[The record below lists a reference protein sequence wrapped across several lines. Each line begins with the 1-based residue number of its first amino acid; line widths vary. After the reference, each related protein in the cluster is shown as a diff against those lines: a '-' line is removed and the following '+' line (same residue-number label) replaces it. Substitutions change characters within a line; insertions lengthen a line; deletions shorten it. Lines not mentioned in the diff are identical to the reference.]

1 MAFFCAGFVGRFLP
15 DKEVCC
21 AFCVPLPLKIKA
33 MDMKKILYFIL
44 LFFIVNQGVAQQ
56 EFRNPNL
63 SIDERA
69 QQLLNQLTLEEK
81 LGMMEH
87 QNPAIERLDIPA
99 YSWWN
104 EALHGVARNGYA
116 TVYPMPIALA
126 ATFDDKAVQE
136 MFGMVADEA
145 RIKHYRS
152 QRAGQFG
159 DYTGLTFFTPNIN
172 IFRDPRWGRGM
183 ETYGEDPY
191 LTARMGTAC
200 VNGLQQKVNGR
211 YKALA
216 CIKHFAVHSGP
227 EADRHS
233 FDATVSGRALWTTYL
248 PAFKYI
254 VEHTDVG
261 MVMCGYNRLNSVPCC
276 TNEDLLVNILRN
288 QWGYDRL
295 FVTDCWALNDCWER
309 DTVIPRHETHAT
321 AADAAA
327 AAFGSVIDLECGSG
341 LPALKEAVEKG
352 MIPIEVIDAHVLKV
366 LKARFELGLFDREPP
381 FTNIPDTAA
390 FEKKALEMAH
400 KSIVLLQNRDKI
412 LPLEPGKYKNIAI
425 LGPNAADSVMLCGNY
440 NGTPR
445 HAVTIYEGI
454 QNYINTLPKNQ
465 RPHLYFDTVCH
476 YVDGKYRLPNDF
488 DKKIAQCD
496 LVIFVGGLS
505 PELEGEELKVELD
518 GFHGGDR
525 TSINLPRIQ
534 EGMLMK
540 LKRMGKPVV
549 FVLCSGS
556 AVALDWE
563 DENLDA
569 VLAAWY
575 GGQAAGTALADVLFG
590 KVNPSGKL
598 PVTFYSTKNYLP
610 PFDSYEMEHR
620 TYRFMQEEP
629 LYPFGYGLSYSDFKW
644 TDGSYDAKSQTFSFR
659 IENMSELDGEEVAQ
673 LYLTNKDDK
682 LGPVKTLVGFE
693 RVFVP
698 AGKSVWVHIPVDE
711 AFFQTFVED
720 QQHFEHHSGEFVFHY
735 GDQEEVVKR

>member
-1 MAFFCAGFVGRFLP
+1 MKKVFVSIITVVITFCA
-15 DKEVCC
+15 
-21 AFCVPLPLKIKA
+21 
-33 MDMKKILYFIL
+33 
-44 LFFIVNQGVAQQ
+44 VAQQ
-56 EFRNPNL
+56 DFRNPNL

-69 QQLLNQLTLEEK
+69 QLLLNQLTLEEK

-87 QNPAIERLDIPA
+87 QNPAIERLGIPA

-116 TVYPMPIALA
+116 TVYPMPTALA
-126 ATFDDKAVQE
+126 ATFDDNSVQE
-136 MFGMVADEA
+136 MFGMIADEA
-145 RIKHYRS
+145 RMKYYRA
-152 QRAGQFG
+152 QQAGQYG

-200 VNGLQQKVNGR
+200 VKGLQQQVNGR

-233 FDATVSGRALWTTYL
+233 FDANVSGRALWTTYL

-254 VEHTDVG
+254 VSNTDVG
-261 MVMCGYNRLNSVPCC
+261 MVMCGYNRLNGEPCC
-276 TNEDLLVNILRN
+276 TNNDLLVQILQN
-288 QWGYDRL
+288 QWGYENL

-341 LPALKEAVEKG
+341 LNALKDAYIKG
-352 MIPIEVIDAHVLKV
+352 LIPMYIIDNHVFKILKSR
-366 LKARFELGLFDREPP
+366 LALGMFDPEQP
-381 FTNIPDTAA
+381 FTQMPDTAK
-390 FEKKALEMAH
+390 FEEKALEMAQ
-400 KSIVLLQNRDKI
+400 KSIVLLQNKGNI
-412 LPLEPGKYKNIAI
+412 LPLQPGKFKKIAI
-425 LGPNAADSVMLCGNY
+425 VGPNAADSVMLCGNY

-454 QNYINTLPKNQ
+454 VNYIHTLPENQ
-465 RPHLYFDTVCH
+465 RPKIYFDTACH
-476 YVDGKYRLPNDF
+476 HVDGKYRLPHDF
-488 DKKIAQCD
+488 NRQISKCD

-505 PELEGEELKVELD
+505 PELEGEELKVEMD

-525 TSINLPRIQ
+525 TNIDLPRIQ

-540 LKRMGKPVV
+540 IKKMGKPMV
-549 FVLCSGS
+549 FVLCSGG

-575 GGQAAGTALADVLFG
+575 GGQAAGTAVADVLFG

-598 PVTFYSTKNYLP
+598 PVTFYSSQNELP
-610 PFDSYEMEHR
+610 PFDSYEMENR
-620 TYRFMQEEP
+620 TYRFMTEKP
-629 LYPFGYGLSYSDFKW
+629 LYPFGYGLSYTTFEYE
-644 TDGSYDAKSQTFSFR
+644 DGQYNPNEHTFSYS
-659 IENMSELDGEEVAQ
+659 IKNTGNCDGEEVAQ
-673 LYLTNKDDK
+673 LYLTNTGDK
-682 LGPVKTLVGFE
+682 RSPVKTLVGFQ
-693 RVFVP
+693 RIF
-698 AGKSVWVHIPVDE
+698 IPKGESRTVTFHVDE
-711 AFFQTFVED
+711 DFFNTYVD
-720 QQHFEHHSGEFVFHY
+720 DYQHFEWHSGTFVFHY
-735 GDQEEVVKR
+735 GEKKLEVRY

>member
-1 MAFFCAGFVGRFLP
+1 MARLYKTEIF
-15 DKEVCC
+15 DKQI
-21 AFCVPLPLKIKA
+21 L
-33 MDMKKILYFIL
+33 MKK
-44 LFFIVNQGVAQQ
+44 LFVSIITFALAACTMAQQ
-56 EFRNPNL
+56 DFRNPNL
-63 SIDERA
+63 PIEERA
-69 QQLLNQLTLEEK
+69 QLLLNQLTLDEK

-87 QNPAIERLDIPA
+87 RNPAVERLGIPA

-104 EALHGVARNGYA
+104 EALHGVARNGFA
-116 TVYPMPIALA
+116 TVYPMPTALA
-126 ATFDDKAVQE
+126 ATFDDKLVQE
-136 MFGMVADEA
+136 MFGMIADEA
-145 RIKHYRS
+145 RMKYYRS
-152 QRAGQFG
+152 QQAGQYD

-200 VNGLQQKVNGR
+200 VNGLQQQVNGR

-254 VEHTDVG
+254 VKHTDVG
-261 MVMCGYNRLNSVPCC
+261 MVMCGYNRLNNVPCC
-276 TNEDLLVNILRN
+276 TNESLLVDILQN
-288 QWGYDRL
+288 LWGYDRI

-327 AAFGSVIDLECGSG
+327 AAFGSVVDLECGSG
-341 LPALKEAVEKG
+341 LPALKEAVEQG
-352 MIPIEVIDAHVLKV
+352 LIPEYIIDAHVLKI
-366 LKARFELGLFDREPP
+366 LKARIALGMFDPEQP
-381 FTNIPDTAA
+381 FKEIPDTTL
-390 FEKKALEMAH
+390 FEKKALEMAQ
-400 KSIVLLQNRDKI
+400 KSIVLLQNKEKI
-412 LPLEPGKYKNIAI
+412 LPLQPGKYKRIAI
-425 LGPNAADSVMLCGNY
+425 FGPNAADSAMLCGNY

-454 QNYINTLPKNQ
+454 TNYIKTLPANQ
-465 RPHLYFDTVCH
+465 RPEIYFDTVCH
-476 YVDGKYRLPNDF
+476 HVDGKYLIPNDF
-488 DKKIAQCD
+488 DKQIAKCD

-505 PELEGEELKVELD
+505 PELEGEELKVEMD

-525 TSINLPRIQ
+525 TNIDLPRIQ

-540 LKRMGKPVV
+540 IKKMGKPIV
-549 FVLCSGS
+549 FVLCSGG

-569 VLAAWY
+569 ILAAWY
-575 GGQAAGTALADVLFG
+575 GGQAAGTAVADVLFG

-598 PVTFYSTKNYLP
+598 PVTFYSTKNYIP

-620 TYRFMQEEP
+620 TYRFMTEEP
-629 LYPFGYGLSYSDFKW
+629 LYPFGYGLSYTNFKYSDF
-644 TDGSYDAKSQTFSFR
+644 SFDAGQQVFYCR
-659 IENMSELDGEEVAQ
+659 ITNTGNRDGEEVAQ
-673 LYLTNKDDK
+673 LYMTNKNDPRS
-682 LGPVKTLVGFE
+682 PVKTLVGFE
-693 RVFVP
+693 RVNIP
-698 AGKSVWVHIPVDE
+698 AGATRVITFTVDPEFFHTFVDE
-711 AFFQTFVED
+711 Y
-720 QQHFEHHSGEFVFHY
+720 QHFEKHSNQYLFRC
-735 GDQEEVVKR
+735 GDQELEINL

>member
-1 MAFFCAGFVGRFLP
+1 
-15 DKEVCC
+15 
-21 AFCVPLPLKIKA
+21 
-33 MDMKKILYFIL
+33 MKKQLLVLLGL
-44 LFFIVNQGVAQQ
+44 LFCLSAQAQQ
-56 EFRNPNL
+56 NFRNPNL

-69 QQLLNQLTLEEK
+69 QLLLNQLTLEEK

-87 QNPAIERLDIPA
+87 QNPAIERLGIPA

-104 EALHGVARNGYA
+104 EALHGVARNGFA
-116 TVYPMPIALA
+116 TVYPMPTALA
-126 ATFDDKAVQE
+126 ATFDDKSVEE

-145 RIKHYRS
+145 RLKYYRS
-152 QRAGQFG
+152 QQAGQYG

-191 LTARMGTAC
+191 LTARMGAAC
-200 VNGLQQKVNGR
+200 VNGLQQQENSR
-211 YKALA
+211 YKSLA

-254 VEHTDVG
+254 VQKTDVR
-261 MVMCGYNRLNSVPCC
+261 MVMCGYNRLNGEPCC
-276 TNEDLLVNILRN
+276 TNDNLLVQILRN

-341 LPALKEAVEKG
+341 LEALKEAVEQKLL
-352 MIPIEVIDAHVLKV
+352 PTDLIDAHVLKI
-366 LKARFELGLFDREPP
+366 LKARLSLGMFDPKQP
-381 FTNIPDTAA
+381 FQQIPDTTS
-390 FEKKALEMAH
+390 FEKKALEMAQ
-400 KSIVLLQNRDKI
+400 KSIVLLRNKENI
-412 LPLEPGKYKNIAI
+412 LPLQAEKYKSIAVV
-425 LGPNAADSVMLCGNY
+425 GPNAADSLMLCGNY

-454 QNYINTLPKNQ
+454 VNYVNTLPKKQ
-465 RPHLYFDTVCH
+465 RPNIYFDTACH
-476 YVDGKYRLPNDF
+476 HVDGKYRLPNNF
-488 DKKIAQCD
+488 DKQIAKCD

-505 PELEGEELKVELD
+505 PDLEGEQLDVEVD

-525 TSINLPRIQ
+525 TSIDLPRIQ
-534 EGMLMK
+534 EGLLMK
-540 LKRMGKPVV
+540 IKKMGKPVV
-549 FVLCSGS
+549 FVLCSGG

-563 DENLDA
+563 DENLEA

-575 GGQAAGTALADVLFG
+575 GGQAAGTAVADVLFG

-598 PVTFYSTKNYLP
+598 PITFYSTKNYLP

-620 TYRFMQEEP
+620 TYRFMTEKP
-629 LYPFGYGLSYSDFKW
+629 LYPFGYGLSYTTFDYDNGQFNPQDF
-644 TDGSYDAKSQTFSFR
+644 TFSCA
-659 IENMSELDGEEVAQ
+659 IKNTGDCDGEEVAQ
-673 LYLTNKDDK
+673 LYLTNTGDK
-682 LGPVKTLVGFE
+682 RSPVKTLVGFQ
-693 RVFVP
+693 RVFIP
-698 AGKSVWVHIPVDE
+698 NGKTRTVTFHLDEEFFYTYVDE
-711 AFFQTFVED
+711 Y
-720 QQHFEHHSGEFVFHY
+720 QHFEWHSGMFVFHY
-735 GDQEEVVKR
+735 GEQKLEVSY

>member
-1 MAFFCAGFVGRFLP
+1 MRKIIVSIIGILFFC
-15 DKEVCC
+15 C
-21 AFCVPLPLKIKA
+21 AI
-33 MDMKKILYFIL
+33 
-44 LFFIVNQGVAQQ
+44 AQQ
-56 EFRNPNL
+56 DFHNPNL

-69 QQLLNQLTLEEK
+69 QLLLDQLTLEEK

-87 QNPAIERLDIPA
+87 RNPAIERLGIPA

-104 EALHGVARNGYA
+104 EALHGVARNGFA

-126 ATFDDKAVQE
+126 ATFDDNSVQE

-145 RIKHYRS
+145 RMKYYRA
-152 QRAGQFG
+152 QQARQYD

-200 VNGLQQKVNGR
+200 VKGLQQQVNGR

-254 VEHTDVG
+254 VQNTDVS
-261 MVMCGYNRLNSVPCC
+261 MVMCGYNRLNGEPCC
-276 TNEDLLVNILRN
+276 TNDNLLVQILRN
-288 QWGYDRL
+288 QWDYDNL

-309 DTVIPRHETHAT
+309 DTVIPRHETHAS

-341 LPALKEAVEKG
+341 LNALKEAVEQKLL
-352 MIPIEVIDAHVLKV
+352 PTYLIDAHVLKI
-366 LKARFELGLFDREPP
+366 LKARFSLGMFDLEQP
-381 FTNIPDTAA
+381 FQQIPDTTS
-390 FEKKALEMAH
+390 FEKKALEMAQ
-400 KSIVLLQNRDKI
+400 KSIVLLQNKNNI
-412 LPLEPGKYKNIAI
+412 LPLDASKYKRIAVV
-425 LGPNAADSVMLCGNY
+425 GPNAADSVMLCGNY

-454 QNYINTLPKNQ
+454 VNYVNTLPENQ
-465 RPHLYFDTVCH
+465 RPELYFDTACH
-476 YVDGKYRLPNDF
+476 HVDGKYQLPRNF
-488 DKKIAQCD
+488 DWQISKCD

-525 TSINLPRIQ
+525 TSIDLPRIQ

-540 LKRMGKPVV
+540 LKKKGKPIV

-563 DENLDA
+563 DENLNA

-575 GGQAAGTALADVLFG
+575 GGQAAGTAVADVLFG

-610 PFDSYEMEHR
+610 PFDSYEMENR
-620 TYRFMQEEP
+620 TYRFMTEKP
-629 LYPFGYGLSYSDFKW
+629 LYPFGYGLSYTTFDYDNGQFNAQDF
-644 TDGSYDAKSQTFSFR
+644 TFSCAVK
-659 IENMSELDGEEVAQ
+659 NTGNCDGEEVAQ
-673 LYLTNKDDK
+673 LYLTNTGDK
-682 LGPVKTLVGFE
+682 RSPVKTLVGFQ
-693 RVFVP
+693 RVF
-698 AGKSVWVHIPVDE
+698 IPKGETRTVTFHLDEDYFHTYVDE
-711 AFFQTFVED
+711 Y
-720 QQHFEHHSGEFVFHY
+720 QHFEWHPGTFIFHY
-735 GDQEEVVKR
+735 GDQKLEVRY

>member
-1 MAFFCAGFVGRFLP
+1 MARLYKTEIF
-15 DKEVCC
+15 DKQI
-21 AFCVPLPLKIKA
+21 L
-33 MDMKKILYFIL
+33 MKK
-44 LFFIVNQGVAQQ
+44 LFVSIITFALAACAMAQQ
-56 EFRNPNL
+56 DFRNPNL
-63 SIDERA
+63 PIEERA
-69 QQLLNQLTLEEK
+69 QLLLNQLTLDEK

-87 QNPAIERLDIPA
+87 RNPAVERLGIPA

-104 EALHGVARNGYA
+104 EALHGVARNGFA
-116 TVYPMPIALA
+116 TVYPMPTALA
-126 ATFDDKAVQE
+126 ATFDDKLVQE
-136 MFGMVADEA
+136 MFGMIADEA
-145 RIKHYRS
+145 RMKYYRS
-152 QRAGQFG
+152 QQAGQYD

-200 VNGLQQKVNGR
+200 VNGLQQQVNGR

-254 VEHTDVG
+254 VKHTDVG
-261 MVMCGYNRLNSVPCC
+261 MVMCGYNRLNNVPCC
-276 TNEDLLVNILRN
+276 TNESLLVDILQN
-288 QWGYDRL
+288 LWGYDRI

-327 AAFGSVIDLECGSG
+327 AAFGSVVDLECGSG
-341 LPALKEAVEKG
+341 LPALKEAVEQG
-352 MIPIEVIDAHVLKV
+352 LIPEYIIDAHVLKI
-366 LKARFELGLFDREPP
+366 LKARIALGMFDPEQP
-381 FTNIPDTAA
+381 FKEIPDTTL
-390 FEKKALEMAH
+390 FEKKALEMAQ
-400 KSIVLLQNRDKI
+400 KSIVLLQNKEKI
-412 LPLEPGKYKNIAI
+412 LPLQPGKYKRIAI
-425 LGPNAADSVMLCGNY
+425 FGPNAADSAMLCGNY

-454 QNYINTLPKNQ
+454 TNYIKTLPANQ
-465 RPHLYFDTVCH
+465 RPEIYFDTVCH
-476 YVDGKYRLPNDF
+476 HVDGKYLIPNDF
-488 DKKIAQCD
+488 DKQIAKCD

-505 PELEGEELKVELD
+505 PELEGEELKVEMD

-525 TSINLPRIQ
+525 TNIDLPRIQ

-540 LKRMGKPVV
+540 IKKMGKPIV
-549 FVLCSGS
+549 FVLCSGG

-569 VLAAWY
+569 ILAAWY
-575 GGQAAGTALADVLFG
+575 GGQAAGTAVADVLFG

-598 PVTFYSTKNYLP
+598 PVTFYSTKNYIP

-620 TYRFMQEEP
+620 TYRFMTEEP
-629 LYPFGYGLSYSDFKW
+629 LYPFGYGLSYTNFKYSDF
-644 TDGSYDAKSQTFSFR
+644 SFDAGQQVFYCR
-659 IENMSELDGEEVAQ
+659 ITNTGNRDGEEVAQ
-673 LYLTNKDDK
+673 LYMTNKNDPRS
-682 LGPVKTLVGFE
+682 PVKTLVGFE
-693 RVFVP
+693 RVNIP
-698 AGKSVWVHIPVDE
+698 AGATRVITFTVDPEFFHTFVDE
-711 AFFQTFVED
+711 Y
-720 QQHFEHHSGEFVFHY
+720 QHFEKHSNQYLFRC
-735 GDQEEVVKR
+735 GDQELEINL

>member
-1 MAFFCAGFVGRFLP
+1 
-15 DKEVCC
+15 
-21 AFCVPLPLKIKA
+21 
-33 MDMKKILYFIL
+33 MKKIFLSIITFAL
-44 LFFIVNQGVAQQ
+44 AACTMAQQ
-56 EFRNPNL
+56 DFRNPNL
-63 SIDERA
+63 PIEERA
-69 QQLLNQLTLEEK
+69 QLLLKQLTLDEK

-87 QNPAIERLDIPA
+87 RNPAVERLGIPA

-104 EALHGVARNGYA
+104 EALHGVARNGFA
-116 TVYPMPIALA
+116 TVYPMPTALA
-126 ATFDDKAVQE
+126 ATFDDKLVQE
-136 MFGMVADEA
+136 MFGMIADEA
-145 RIKHYRS
+145 RMKYYRS
-152 QRAGQFG
+152 QQAGQYD

-200 VNGLQQKVNGR
+200 VNGLQQQVNGR

-254 VEHTDVG
+254 VKHTDVG
-261 MVMCGYNRLNSVPCC
+261 MVMCGYNRLNNVPCC
-276 TNEDLLVNILRN
+276 TNESLLVDILQN
-288 QWGYDRL
+288 LWGYDRI

-327 AAFGSVIDLECGSG
+327 AAFGSVVDLECGSG
-341 LPALKEAVEKG
+341 LPALKEAVEQG
-352 MIPIEVIDAHVLKV
+352 LIPEYIIDAHVLKI
-366 LKARFELGLFDREPP
+366 LKARIALGMFDPEQP
-381 FTNIPDTAA
+381 FKEIPDTTL
-390 FEKKALEMAH
+390 FEKKALEMAQ
-400 KSIVLLQNRDKI
+400 KSIVLLQNKEKI
-412 LPLEPGKYKNIAI
+412 LPLQPGKYKRIAI
-425 LGPNAADSVMLCGNY
+425 LGPNAADSAMLCGNY

-454 QNYINTLPKNQ
+454 TNYIKTLPANQ
-465 RPHLYFDTVCH
+465 RPEIYFDTVCH
-476 YVDGKYRLPNDF
+476 HVDGKYLIPNDF
-488 DKKIAQCD
+488 DKQIAKCD

-505 PELEGEELKVELD
+505 PELEGEELKVEMD

-525 TSINLPRIQ
+525 TNIDLPRIQ

-540 LKRMGKPVV
+540 IKKMGKPVV
-549 FVLCSGS
+549 FVLCSGG

-569 VLAAWY
+569 ILAAWY
-575 GGQAAGTALADVLFG
+575 GGQAAGTAVADVLFG

-598 PVTFYSTKNYLP
+598 PVTFYSTKNYIP

-620 TYRFMQEEP
+620 TYRFMTEEP
-629 LYPFGYGLSYSDFKW
+629 LYPFGYGLSYTNFKYSDF
-644 TDGSYDAKSQTFSFR
+644 SFDAGQQVFYCR
-659 IENMSELDGEEVAQ
+659 ITNTGNRDGEEVAQ
-673 LYLTNKDDK
+673 LYMTNKNDPRS
-682 LGPVKTLVGFE
+682 PVKTLVGFE
-693 RVFVP
+693 RVNIP
-698 AGKSVWVHIPVDE
+698 AGATRVITFTVDPEFFHTFVDE
-711 AFFQTFVED
+711 Y
-720 QQHFEHHSGEFVFHY
+720 QHFEKHSNQYLFRC
-735 GDQEEVVKR
+735 GDQELEINL

>member
-1 MAFFCAGFVGRFLP
+1 MKKVFVSIITVVITFCA
-15 DKEVCC
+15 
-21 AFCVPLPLKIKA
+21 
-33 MDMKKILYFIL
+33 
-44 LFFIVNQGVAQQ
+44 VAQQ
-56 EFRNPNL
+56 DFRNPNL

-69 QQLLNQLTLEEK
+69 QLLLNQLTLEEK

-87 QNPAIERLDIPA
+87 QNPAIERLGIPA

-116 TVYPMPIALA
+116 TVYPMPTALA
-126 ATFDDKAVQE
+126 ATFDDNSVQE
-136 MFGMVADEA
+136 MFGMIADEA
-145 RIKHYRS
+145 RMKYYRA
-152 QRAGQFG
+152 QQAGQYG

-200 VNGLQQKVNGR
+200 VKGLQQQINGR

-233 FDATVSGRALWTTYL
+233 FDANVSGRALWTTYL

-254 VEHTDVG
+254 VSHTDVG
-261 MVMCGYNRLNSVPCC
+261 MVMCGYNRLNGEPCC
-276 TNEDLLVNILRN
+276 TNNDLLVQILQN
-288 QWGYDRL
+288 QWGYDNL

-341 LPALKEAVEKG
+341 LNALKDAYIKG
-352 MIPIEVIDAHVLKV
+352 LIPMYIIDNHVFKILKSR
-366 LKARFELGLFDREPP
+366 LALGMFDPEQP
-381 FTNIPDTAA
+381 FAQMPDTAK
-390 FEKKALEMAH
+390 FEEKALEMAQ
-400 KSIVLLQNRDKI
+400 KSIVLLQNKGNI
-412 LPLEPGKYKNIAI
+412 LPLQPGKYKKIAI
-425 LGPNAADSVMLCGNY
+425 IGPNAADSVMLCGNY

-454 QNYINTLPKNQ
+454 VNYIHTLPENQ
-465 RPHLYFDTVCH
+465 RPKIYFDTACH
-476 YVDGKYRLPNDF
+476 HVDGKYRLPHDF
-488 DKKIAQCD
+488 NRQISKCD

-505 PELEGEELKVELD
+505 PELEGEELKVEMD

-525 TSINLPRIQ
+525 TNIDLPRIQ

-540 LKRMGKPVV
+540 IKKMGKPMV
-549 FVLCSGS
+549 FVLCSGG

-575 GGQAAGTALADVLFG
+575 GGQAAGTAVADVLFG

-598 PVTFYSTKNYLP
+598 PVTFYSSQNELP
-610 PFDSYEMEHR
+610 PFDSYEMENR
-620 TYRFMQEEP
+620 TYRFMTEKP
-629 LYPFGYGLSYSDFKW
+629 LYPFGYGLSYTTFEYE
-644 TDGSYDAKSQTFSFR
+644 DGQYNPNEHTFSYS
-659 IENMSELDGEEVAQ
+659 IKNTGNCDGEEVAQ
-673 LYLTNKDDK
+673 LYLTNTGDK
-682 LGPVKTLVGFE
+682 RSPVKTLVGFQ
-693 RVFVP
+693 RIF
-698 AGKSVWVHIPVDE
+698 IPKGESRTVTFHVDE
-711 AFFQTFVED
+711 DFFNTYVD
-720 QQHFEHHSGEFVFHY
+720 DYQHFEWHSGTFVLHY
-735 GDQEEVVKR
+735 GDQKLEVRY

>member
-1 MAFFCAGFVGRFLP
+1 MIKISDMRKIFVSLIGIIIVFCA
-15 DKEVCC
+15 
-21 AFCVPLPLKIKA
+21 A
-33 MDMKKILYFIL
+33 
-44 LFFIVNQGVAQQ
+44 AQQ
-56 EFRNPNL
+56 DFRNPEL
-63 SIDERA
+63 PIDERV
-69 QQLLNQLTLEEK
+69 QLLLDQLTLEEK

-87 QNPAIERLDIPA
+87 QNPAIERLGIPA

-104 EALHGVARNGYA
+104 EALHGVARNGFA
-116 TVYPMPIALA
+116 TVYPMPTALA
-126 ATFDDKAVQE
+126 ATFDDKAVEE
-136 MFGMVADEA
+136 MFSMIADEA
-145 RIKHYRS
+145 RMKYYRS
-152 QRAGQFG
+152 QQAGEYG

-200 VNGLQQKVNGR
+200 VNGLQQMVDGR
-211 YKALA
+211 YKTLA

-254 VEHTDVG
+254 VNHTDVG
-261 MVMCGYNRLNSVPCC
+261 MVMCGYNRLNGMPCC
-276 TNEDLLVNILRN
+276 TNEKLLVNILHE

-309 DTVIPRHETHAT
+309 DTVIPRHETHAS
-321 AADAAA
+321 AADAAT
-327 AAFGSVIDLECGSG
+327 AAFGSVVDLECGSG
-341 LPALKEAVEKG
+341 LNALKEAYDKG
-352 MIPIEVIDAHVLKV
+352 MVPIDIIDNHVFKI
-366 LKARFELGLFDREPP
+366 LKARFELGMFDPKQP
-381 FTNIPDTAA
+381 FTEMPDTTL
-390 FEKKALEMAH
+390 FEQKALEMAQ
-400 KSIVLLQNRDKI
+400 KSIVLLQNNNKI
-412 LPLEPGKYKNIAI
+412 LPLEPAKYKNIAI
-425 LGPNAADSVMLCGNY
+425 VGPNAADSVMLCGNY

-454 QNYINTLPKNQ
+454 VNYIKQLPAKN
-465 RPHLYFDTVCH
+465 RPHIYFDTACH
-476 YVDGKYRLPNDF
+476 HVDGTYRLPNDF
-488 DKKIAQCD
+488 DKQIAKCD

-505 PELEGEELKVELD
+505 PELEGEELKVEMQ

-525 TSINLPRIQ
+525 TTIDLPRIQ

-540 LKRMGKPVV
+540 IKKMGKPVV
-549 FVLCSGS
+549 FVLCSGG

-598 PVTFYSTKNYLP
+598 PVTFYSVGNYIP

-620 TYRFMQEEP
+620 TYRYMTETP
-629 LYPFGYGLSYSDFKW
+629 LYPFGYGLSYTDFKH
-644 TDGSYDAKSQTFSFR
+644 TDGRYDQNTHTFTFR
-659 IENMSELDGEEVAQ
+659 IENTGDRDGEEVAQ
-673 LYLTNKDDK
+673 LYLTNSGDPKS
-682 LGPVKTLVGFE
+682 PVKTLVGYE

-698 AGKSVWVHIPVDE
+698 AGQSVWVSFEIDDD
-711 AFFQTFVED
+711 FFQTFVD
-720 QQHFEHHSGEFVFHY
+720 GYQHFENHPGTFVFHY
-735 GDQEEVVKR
+735 GDQELEVRY

>member
-1 MAFFCAGFVGRFLP
+1 
-15 DKEVCC
+15 
-21 AFCVPLPLKIKA
+21 
-33 MDMKKILYFIL
+33 MKKGFLIILGL
-44 LFFIVNQGVAQQ
+44 LFCLTVQAQKD
-56 EFRNPNL
+56 FRNPNL
-63 SIDERA
+63 SLDERA
-69 QQLLNQLTLEEK
+69 ELLLNQLTLEEK

-87 QNPAIERLDIPA
+87 RNPAIERLGIPA

-104 EALHGVARNGYA
+104 EALHGVARNGFA

-126 ATFDDKAVQE
+126 ATFDDHSVQE

-145 RIKHYRS
+145 RLKYYRS
-152 QRAGQFG
+152 QQAGQYD

-191 LTARMGTAC
+191 LTARMGAAC
-200 VNGLQQKVNGR
+200 VNGLQQQENGR
-211 YKALA
+211 YKSLA

-233 FDATVSGRALWTTYL
+233 FDATVSGRAFWTTYL

-254 VEHTDVG
+254 VQNTDVG
-261 MVMCGYNRLNSVPCC
+261 MVMCGYNRLNGEPCC
-276 TNEDLLVNILRN
+276 TNDNLLVQILQN
-288 QWGYDRL
+288 QWNYDRI

-341 LPALKEAVEKG
+341 LGALKEAVDQKLL
-352 MIPIEVIDAHVLKV
+352 PTYLIDAHVLKI
-366 LKARFELGLFDREPP
+366 LKARLSLGMFDPKQP
-381 FTNIPDTAA
+381 FQQIPDTTS
-390 FEKKALEMAH
+390 FEKKALEMAQ
-400 KSIVLLQNRDKI
+400 KSIVLLQNKNSI
-412 LPLEPGKYKNIAI
+412 LPLDASKYKKIAVV
-425 LGPNAADSVMLCGNY
+425 GPNAADSVMLCGNY

-454 QNYINTLPKNQ
+454 VNYINTLPEKQ
-465 RPHLYFDTVCH
+465 RPNIYFDTACH
-476 YVDGKYRLPNDF
+476 HVDGKYRLPNNF
-488 DKKIAQCD
+488 DKQIAKCD

-505 PELEGEELKVELD
+505 PELEGEQLDVEVD

-525 TSINLPRIQ
+525 TSIDLPRIQ

-540 LKRMGKPVV
+540 IKKMGKPVV
-549 FVLCSGS
+549 FVLCSGG

-563 DENLDA
+563 DENLNA

-575 GGQAAGTALADVLFG
+575 GGQAAGTAVADVLFG

-620 TYRFMQEEP
+620 TYRFMTEKP
-629 LYPFGYGLSYSDFKW
+629 LYPFGYGLSYTTFDYDNGQFNSQDF
-644 TDGSYDAKSQTFSFR
+644 TFSCAVK
-659 IENMSELDGEEVAQ
+659 NTGDCDGEEVAQ
-673 LYLTNKDDK
+673 LYLTNTGDK
-682 LGPVKTLVGFE
+682 RSPMKTLVGFQ
-693 RVFVP
+693 RVF
-698 AGKSVWVHIPVDE
+698 IPKGESRTVTFHLDEEFFHTYVDE
-711 AFFQTFVED
+711 Y
-720 QQHFEHHSGEFVFHY
+720 QHFESHPGTFVFHY
-735 GDQEEVVKR
+735 GEQKLEVSY

>member
-1 MAFFCAGFVGRFLP
+1 MARLYKTEMF
-15 DKEVCC
+15 DKQI
-21 AFCVPLPLKIKA
+21 L
-33 MDMKKILYFIL
+33 MKK
-44 LFFIVNQGVAQQ
+44 LFVSIITFALAACTMAQQ
-56 EFRNPNL
+56 DFRNPNL
-63 SIDERA
+63 PIEERA
-69 QQLLNQLTLEEK
+69 QLLLNQLTLDEK

-87 QNPAIERLDIPA
+87 RNPAVERLGIPA

-104 EALHGVARNGYA
+104 EALHGVARNGFA
-116 TVYPMPIALA
+116 TVYPMPTALA
-126 ATFDDKAVQE
+126 ATFDDKLVQE
-136 MFGMVADEA
+136 MFGMIADEA
-145 RIKHYRS
+145 RMKYYRS
-152 QRAGQFG
+152 QQAGQYD

-200 VNGLQQKVNGR
+200 VNGLQQQVNGR

-254 VEHTDVG
+254 VKHTDVG
-261 MVMCGYNRLNSVPCC
+261 MVMCGYNRLNNVPCC
-276 TNEDLLVNILRN
+276 TNESLLVDILQN
-288 QWGYDRL
+288 LWGYDRI

-327 AAFGSVIDLECGSG
+327 AAFGSVVDLECGSG
-341 LPALKEAVEKG
+341 LPALKEAVEQG
-352 MIPIEVIDAHVLKV
+352 LIPEYIIDAHVLKI
-366 LKARFELGLFDREPP
+366 LKARIALGMFDPEQP
-381 FTNIPDTAA
+381 FKEIPDTTL
-390 FEKKALEMAH
+390 FEKKALEMAQ
-400 KSIVLLQNRDKI
+400 KSIVLLQNKEKI
-412 LPLEPGKYKNIAI
+412 LPLQPGKYKRIAI
-425 LGPNAADSVMLCGNY
+425 LGPNAADSAMLCGNY

-454 QNYINTLPKNQ
+454 TNYIKTLPANQ
-465 RPHLYFDTVCH
+465 RPEIYFDTVCH
-476 YVDGKYRLPNDF
+476 HVDGKYLIPNDF
-488 DKKIAQCD
+488 DKQIAKCD

-505 PELEGEELKVELD
+505 PELEGEELKVEMD

-525 TSINLPRIQ
+525 TNIDLPRIQ

-540 LKRMGKPVV
+540 IKKMGKPVV
-549 FVLCSGS
+549 FVLCSGG

-569 VLAAWY
+569 ILAAWY
-575 GGQAAGTALADVLFG
+575 GGQAAGTAVADVLFG

-598 PVTFYSTKNYLP
+598 PVTFYSTKNYIP

-620 TYRFMQEEP
+620 TYRFMTEEP
-629 LYPFGYGLSYSDFKW
+629 LYPFGYGLSYTNFKYSDF
-644 TDGSYDAKSQTFSFR
+644 SFDAGQQVFYCR
-659 IENMSELDGEEVAQ
+659 ITNTGNRDGEEVAQ
-673 LYLTNKDDK
+673 LYMTNKNDPRS
-682 LGPVKTLVGFE
+682 PVKTLVGFE
-693 RVFVP
+693 RVNIP
-698 AGKSVWVHIPVDE
+698 AGATRVITFTVDPEFFHTFVDE
-711 AFFQTFVED
+711 Y
-720 QQHFEHHSGEFVFHY
+720 QHFERHSNQYLFRC
-735 GDQEEVVKR
+735 GDQELEINL

>member
-1 MAFFCAGFVGRFLP
+1 
-15 DKEVCC
+15 
-21 AFCVPLPLKIKA
+21 
-33 MDMKKILYFIL
+33 MKKI
-44 LFFIVNQGVAQQ
+44 IVSIIGIVISCCAIAQQ
-56 EFRNPNL
+56 DFRNPNL

-69 QQLLNQLTLEEK
+69 QLLLNQLTLDEK

-87 QNPAIERLDIPA
+87 RNPAIERLDIPA

-104 EALHGVARNGYA
+104 EALHGVARNGFA

-126 ATFDDKAVQE
+126 ATFDDRSVQQ
-136 MFGMVADEA
+136 MFSMVADEA
-145 RIKHYRS
+145 RMKYYRNL
-152 QRAGQFG
+152 AAEKYDDNMGI
-159 DYTGLTFFTPNIN
+159 TFFAPNIN

-191 LTARMGTAC
+191 LTARMGVAC
-200 VNGLQQKVNGR
+200 VNGLQQQVNGR

-216 CIKHFAVHSGP
+216 CVKHFAVHSGP

-254 VEHTDVG
+254 VQNTDVG
-261 MVMCGYNRLNSVPCC
+261 MVMCGYNRLNGEPCC
-276 TNEDLLVNILRN
+276 TNNDLLVQILRN

-341 LPALKEAVEKG
+341 LNALKEAVEQKL
-352 MIPIEVIDAHVLKV
+352 IPTDIIDAHVLKI
-366 LKARFELGLFDREPP
+366 LKARFSLGMFDPEQP
-381 FTNIPDTAA
+381 FQKIPDTTS
-390 FEKKALEMAH
+390 FERKALEMAQ
-400 KSIVLLQNRDKI
+400 KSVVLLQNKNSI
-412 LPLEPGKYKNIAI
+412 LPLDASKYKRIAVV
-425 LGPNAADSVMLCGNY
+425 GPNAADSMMLCGNY

-445 HAVTIYEGI
+445 HAVTYYEGI
-454 QNYINTLPKNQ
+454 VNYINTLPENQ
-465 RPHLYFDTVCH
+465 RLELYFDTACH
-476 YVDGKYRLPNDF
+476 HVDGKYRLPNNF
-488 DKKIAQCD
+488 DKQIAKSD

-505 PELEGEELKVELD
+505 PELEGEQLDVEVD

-525 TSINLPRIQ
+525 TSIELPRIQ

-540 LKRMGKPVV
+540 IKKMGKPVI
-549 FVLCSGS
+549 FVLCSGG

-563 DENLDA
+563 DQNLDA

-575 GGQAAGTALADVLFG
+575 GGQAAGTAMADVLFG

-598 PVTFYSTKNYLP
+598 PVTFYSSKNFLP

-620 TYRFMQEEP
+620 TYRFMTEEP
-629 LYPFGYGLSYSDFKW
+629 LYPFGYGLSYTSFE
-644 TDGSYDAKSQTFSFR
+644 YDEGQYNPEDLTFTCSIKNTGNR
-659 IENMSELDGEEVAQ
+659 DGEEVAQ
-673 LYLTNKDDK
+673 LYLTNMGDK
-682 LGPVKTLVGFE
+682 RGPMKTLAGFQ
-693 RVFVP
+693 RVFIPKGESRTVTF
-698 AGKSVWVHIPVDE
+698 HIDEASLYTYVDE
-711 AFFQTFVED
+711 Y
-720 QQHFEHHSGEFVFHY
+720 QHFERQMGTFTFHY
-735 GDQEEVVKR
+735 GNKKTEIKY

>member
-1 MAFFCAGFVGRFLP
+1 
-15 DKEVCC
+15 
-21 AFCVPLPLKIKA
+21 
-33 MDMKKILYFIL
+33 MKKQLLVLLGL
-44 LFFIVNQGVAQQ
+44 LFCLSAQAQQ
-56 EFRNPNL
+56 NFRNPNL
-63 SIDERA
+63 SLDERA
-69 QQLLNQLTLEEK
+69 QLLLNQLTLEEK

-87 QNPAIERLDIPA
+87 QNPAIERLGIPA

-104 EALHGVARNGYA
+104 EALHGVARNGFA
-116 TVYPMPIALA
+116 TVYPMPTALA
-126 ATFDDKAVQE
+126 ATFDEKSVEE

-145 RIKHYRS
+145 RLKYYRS
-152 QRAGQFG
+152 QQAGQYG

-200 VNGLQQKVNGR
+200 VNGLQQLENGR
-211 YKALA
+211 YKSLA

-254 VEHTDVG
+254 VGHTDVS
-261 MVMCGYNRLNSVPCC
+261 MVMCGYNRLNGEPCC
-276 TNEDLLVNILRN
+276 TNDNLLVQILRN
-288 QWGYDRL
+288 QWGYDRI

-309 DTVIPRHETHAT
+309 DTVIPRHETHAS

-341 LPALKEAVEKG
+341 LNALKEAYIRG
-352 MIPIEVIDAHVLKV
+352 LIPIDIIDNHVLKI
-366 LKARFELGLFDREPP
+366 LKARFALGMFDPEQS
-381 FTNIPDTAA
+381 FTQIPDTTV
-390 FEKKALEMAH
+390 FEKKALEMAQ
-400 KSIVLLQNRDKI
+400 KSIVLLQNKQNI
-412 LPLEPGKYKNIAI
+412 LPLQPEKYKNIAI

-454 QNYINTLPKNQ
+454 INYINTLPEKQ
-465 RPHLYFDTVCH
+465 RPKV
-476 YVDGKYRLPNDF
+476 YVDGKYRLPKDF
-488 DKKIAQCD
+488 NKRIANCD

-525 TSINLPRIQ
+525 TSIDLPRIQ

-540 LKRMGKPVV
+540 IKKMGKPIV
-549 FVLCSGS
+549 FVLCSGG
-556 AVALDWE
+556 AVNLDWE

-575 GGQAAGTALADVLFG
+575 GGQAAGTAMADVLFG

-598 PVTFYSTKNYLP
+598 PVTFYSSQNELP
-610 PFDSYEMEHR
+610 PFDSYEMENR
-620 TYRFMQEEP
+620 TYRFMTEKP
-629 LYPFGYGLSYSDFKW
+629 LYPFGYGLSYTTFDYDEGQYNPNDF
-644 TDGSYDAKSQTFSFR
+644 TFTCS
-659 IENMSELDGEEVAQ
+659 IKNTGNCDGEEVAQ
-673 LYLTNKDDK
+673 LYLTNTGDK
-682 LGPVKTLVGFE
+682 RSPVKTLVGFQ
-693 RVFVP
+693 RVF
-698 AGKSVWVHIPVDE
+698 IPKGESRTVTFHLDEEFFYTYVDE
-711 AFFQTFVED
+711 Y
-720 QQHFEHHSGEFVFHY
+720 QHFEWHPGIFVFHY
-735 GDQEEVVKR
+735 GDKLLEVKM

>member
-1 MAFFCAGFVGRFLP
+1 
-15 DKEVCC
+15 
-21 AFCVPLPLKIKA
+21 
-33 MDMKKILYFIL
+33 MKKGLFVILGL
-44 LFFIVNQGVAQQ
+44 LFWLSVQAQQ
-56 EFRNPNL
+56 NFRNSNL

-69 QQLLNQLTLEEK
+69 ELLLNQLTLEEK

-87 QNPAIERLDIPA
+87 RNPAIERLGIPS

-104 EALHGVARNGYA
+104 EALHGVARNGFA

-126 ATFDDKAVQE
+126 ATFDDHSVQE
-136 MFGMVADEA
+136 LFGMVADEA
-145 RIKHYRS
+145 RMKYYRNLAAD
-152 QRAGQFG
+152 QHDDNMGI
-159 DYTGLTFFTPNIN
+159 TFFAPNIN

-191 LTARMGTAC
+191 LTARMGAAC
-200 VNGLQQKVNGR
+200 VNGLQQQENSR
-211 YKALA
+211 YKSLA

-254 VEHTDVG
+254 VQKTDVS
-261 MVMCGYNRLNSVPCC
+261 MVMCGYNRLNGEPCC
-276 TNEDLLVNILRN
+276 TNDNLLVQILRN

-341 LPALKEAVEKG
+341 LGALKEAVEQKLL
-352 MIPIEVIDAHVLKV
+352 PTDLIDAHVLKI
-366 LKARFELGLFDREPP
+366 LKARLALGMFDPEQP
-381 FTNIPDTAA
+381 FRQIPDTAS
-390 FEKKALEMAH
+390 FERKALEMAQ
-400 KSIVLLQNRDKI
+400 KSIVLLRNKENI
-412 LPLEPGKYKNIAI
+412 LPINPEKHKNIAI
-425 LGPNAADSVMLCGNY
+425 IGPNAAESVMLCGNY

-454 QNYINTLPKNQ
+454 VNYINTLPEKQ
-465 RPHLYFDTVCH
+465 RPNIYFDTACH
-476 YVDGKYRLPNDF
+476 HVDGKYQLPNDF
-488 DKKIAQCD
+488 NNRIAKCD

-505 PELEGEELKVELD
+505 PELEGEQLDVEVD

-525 TSINLPRIQ
+525 TSIDLPRIQ

-540 LKRMGKPVV
+540 IKKMGKPVV
-549 FVLCSGS
+549 FVLCSGG

-575 GGQAAGTALADVLFG
+575 GGQAAGTAVADVLFG

-598 PVTFYSTKNYLP
+598 PVTFYSSKNYLP
-610 PFDSYEMEHR
+610 PFDSYEMDHR
-620 TYRFMQEEP
+620 TYRFMTEKP
-629 LYPFGYGLSYSDFKW
+629 LYPFGYGLSYTTFDYDNGQFNPQDF
-644 TDGSYDAKSQTFSFR
+644 TFSCA
-659 IENMSELDGEEVAQ
+659 IKNTGDCDGEEVVQ
-673 LYLTNKDDK
+673 LYLTNTGDK
-682 LGPVKTLVGFE
+682 RSPVKTLVGFQ
-693 RVFVP
+693 RVF
-698 AGKSVWVHIPVDE
+698 IPKGESRTIIFHVDE
-711 AFFQTFVED
+711 DFFYTYVDEY
-720 QQHFEHHSGEFVFHY
+720 QHFEWHPGIFVFHY
-735 GDQEEVVKR
+735 GDQKLEVMF

>member
-1 MAFFCAGFVGRFLP
+1 
-15 DKEVCC
+15 
-21 AFCVPLPLKIKA
+21 
-33 MDMKKILYFIL
+33 MKKIFLSIITFAL
-44 LFFIVNQGVAQQ
+44 TACTMAQQ
-56 EFRNPNL
+56 DFRNPNL
-63 SIDERA
+63 PIEERA
-69 QQLLNQLTLEEK
+69 QLLLNQLTLDEK

-87 QNPAIERLDIPA
+87 RNPAVERLGIPA

-104 EALHGVARNGYA
+104 EALHGVARNGFA
-116 TVYPMPIALA
+116 TVYPMPTALA
-126 ATFDDKAVQE
+126 ATFDDKLVQE
-136 MFGMVADEA
+136 MFGMIADEA
-145 RIKHYRS
+145 RMKYYRS
-152 QRAGQFG
+152 QQAGQYD

-200 VNGLQQKVNGR
+200 VNGLQQQVNGR

-254 VEHTDVG
+254 VKHTDVG
-261 MVMCGYNRLNSVPCC
+261 MVMCGYNRLNNVPCC
-276 TNEDLLVNILRN
+276 TNESLLVDILQN
-288 QWGYDRL
+288 LWGYDRI

-327 AAFGSVIDLECGSG
+327 AAFGSVVDLECGSG
-341 LPALKEAVEKG
+341 LPALKEAVEQG
-352 MIPIEVIDAHVLKV
+352 LIPEYIIDAHVLKI
-366 LKARFELGLFDREPP
+366 LKARIALGMFDPEQP
-381 FTNIPDTAA
+381 FKEIPDTTL
-390 FEKKALEMAH
+390 FEKKALEMAQ
-400 KSIVLLQNRDKI
+400 KSIVLLQNKEKI
-412 LPLEPGKYKNIAI
+412 LPLQPGKYKRIAI
-425 LGPNAADSVMLCGNY
+425 LGPNAADSAMLCGNY

-454 QNYINTLPKNQ
+454 TNYIKTLPANQ
-465 RPHLYFDTVCH
+465 RPEIYFDTVCH
-476 YVDGKYRLPNDF
+476 HVDGKYLIPNDF
-488 DKKIAQCD
+488 DKQIAKCD

-505 PELEGEELKVELD
+505 PELEGEELKVEMD

-525 TSINLPRIQ
+525 TNIDLPRIQ

-540 LKRMGKPVV
+540 IKKMGKPVV
-549 FVLCSGS
+549 FVLCSGG

-569 VLAAWY
+569 ILAAWY
-575 GGQAAGTALADVLFG
+575 GGQAAGTAVADVLFG

-598 PVTFYSTKNYLP
+598 PVTFYSTKNYIP

-620 TYRFMQEEP
+620 TYRFMTEEP
-629 LYPFGYGLSYSDFKW
+629 LYPFGYGLSYTNFKYSDF
-644 TDGSYDAKSQTFSFR
+644 SFDAGQQVFYCR
-659 IENMSELDGEEVAQ
+659 ITNTGNRDGEEVAQ
-673 LYLTNKDDK
+673 LYMTNKNDPRS
-682 LGPVKTLVGFE
+682 PVKTLVGFE
-693 RVFVP
+693 RVNIP
-698 AGKSVWVHIPVDE
+698 AGATRVITFTVDPEFFHTFVDE
-711 AFFQTFVED
+711 Y
-720 QQHFEHHSGEFVFHY
+720 QHFEKHSNQYLFRC
-735 GDQEEVVKR
+735 GDQELEINL

>member
-1 MAFFCAGFVGRFLP
+1 MARLYKTKIS
-15 DKEVCC
+15 DKQI
-21 AFCVPLPLKIKA
+21 L
-33 MDMKKILYFIL
+33 MKKIFLSIITFAL
-44 LFFIVNQGVAQQ
+44 AACTMAQQ
-56 EFRNPNL
+56 DFRNPNL
-63 SIDERA
+63 PIEERA
-69 QQLLNQLTLEEK
+69 QLLLNQLTLDEK

-87 QNPAIERLDIPA
+87 RNPAVERLGIPA

-104 EALHGVARNGYA
+104 EALHGVARNGFA
-116 TVYPMPIALA
+116 TVYPMPTALA
-126 ATFDDKAVQE
+126 ATFDDKLVQE
-136 MFGMVADEA
+136 MFGMIADEA
-145 RIKHYRS
+145 RMKYYRS
-152 QRAGQFG
+152 QQAGQYD

-200 VNGLQQKVNGR
+200 VNGLQQQVNGR

-254 VEHTDVG
+254 VKHTDVG
-261 MVMCGYNRLNSVPCC
+261 MVMCGYNRLNNVPCC
-276 TNEDLLVNILRN
+276 TNESLLVDILQN
-288 QWGYDRL
+288 LWGYDRI

-327 AAFGSVIDLECGSG
+327 AAFGSVVDLECGSG
-341 LPALKEAVEKG
+341 LPALKEAVEQG
-352 MIPIEVIDAHVLKV
+352 LIPEYIIDAHVLKI
-366 LKARFELGLFDREPP
+366 LKARIALGMFDPEQP
-381 FTNIPDTAA
+381 FKEIPDTTL
-390 FEKKALEMAH
+390 FEKKALEMAQ
-400 KSIVLLQNRDKI
+400 KSIVLLQNKEKI
-412 LPLEPGKYKNIAI
+412 LPLQPGKYKRIAI
-425 LGPNAADSVMLCGNY
+425 LGPNAADSAMLCGNY

-454 QNYINTLPKNQ
+454 TNYIKTLPANQ
-465 RPHLYFDTVCH
+465 RPEIYFDTVCH
-476 YVDGKYRLPNDF
+476 HVDGKYLIPNDF
-488 DKKIAQCD
+488 DKQIAKCD

-505 PELEGEELKVELD
+505 PELEGEELKVEMD

-525 TSINLPRIQ
+525 TNIDLPRIQ

-540 LKRMGKPVV
+540 IKKMGKPVV
-549 FVLCSGS
+549 FVLCSGG

-569 VLAAWY
+569 ILAAWY
-575 GGQAAGTALADVLFG
+575 GGQAAGTAVADVLFG

-598 PVTFYSTKNYLP
+598 PVTFYSTKNYIP

-620 TYRFMQEEP
+620 TYRFMTEEP
-629 LYPFGYGLSYSDFKW
+629 LYPFGYGLSYTNFKYSDF
-644 TDGSYDAKSQTFSFR
+644 SFDAGQQVFYCR
-659 IENMSELDGEEVAQ
+659 ITNTGNRDGEEVAQ
-673 LYLTNKDDK
+673 LYMTNKNDPRS
-682 LGPVKTLVGFE
+682 PVKTLVGFE
-693 RVFVP
+693 RVNIP
-698 AGKSVWVHIPVDE
+698 AGATRVITFTVDPEFFHTFVDE
-711 AFFQTFVED
+711 Y
-720 QQHFEHHSGEFVFHY
+720 QHFEKHSNQYLFRC
-735 GDQEEVVKR
+735 GDQELEINL

>member
-1 MAFFCAGFVGRFLP
+1 MKKVFVSIITVVIAFCA
-15 DKEVCC
+15 
-21 AFCVPLPLKIKA
+21 
-33 MDMKKILYFIL
+33 M
-44 LFFIVNQGVAQQ
+44 AQQ
-56 EFRNPNL
+56 DFRNPNL

-69 QQLLNQLTLEEK
+69 QLLLNQLTLEEK

-87 QNPAIERLDIPA
+87 QNPAIERLGIPA

-116 TVYPMPIALA
+116 TVYPMPTALA
-126 ATFDDKAVQE
+126 ATFDDNSVQE
-136 MFGMVADEA
+136 MFGMIADEA
-145 RIKHYRS
+145 RMKYYRA
-152 QRAGQFG
+152 QHAGQYG

-200 VNGLQQKVNGR
+200 VKGLQQQINGR

-233 FDATVSGRALWTTYL
+233 FDANVSGRALWTTYL

-254 VEHTDVG
+254 VSHTDVG
-261 MVMCGYNRLNSVPCC
+261 MVMCGYNRLNGEPCC
-276 TNEDLLVNILRN
+276 TNNDLLVQILQN
-288 QWGYDRL
+288 QWGYDNL

-341 LPALKEAVEKG
+341 LNALKDAYIKG
-352 MIPIEVIDAHVLKV
+352 LIPMYIIDNHVFKILRSR
-366 LKARFELGLFDREPP
+366 LALGMFDPEQP
-381 FTNIPDTAA
+381 FTQMPDTAK
-390 FEKKALEMAH
+390 FEEKALEMAQ
-400 KSIVLLQNRDKI
+400 KSIVLLQNKGNI
-412 LPLEPGKYKNIAI
+412 LPLQPGKFKKIAI
-425 LGPNAADSVMLCGNY
+425 VGPNAADSVMLCGNY

-454 QNYINTLPKNQ
+454 VNYIHTLPENQ
-465 RPHLYFDTVCH
+465 RPKIYFDTACH
-476 YVDGKYRLPNDF
+476 HVDGKYRLPHDF
-488 DKKIAQCD
+488 NRQISKCD

-505 PELEGEELKVELD
+505 PELEGEELKVEMD

-525 TSINLPRIQ
+525 TNIDLPRIQ

-540 LKRMGKPVV
+540 IKKMGKPMV
-549 FVLCSGS
+549 FVLCSGG

-575 GGQAAGTALADVLFG
+575 GGQAAGTAVADVLFG

-598 PVTFYSTKNYLP
+598 PVTFYSSQNELP
-610 PFDSYEMEHR
+610 PFDSYEMENR
-620 TYRFMQEEP
+620 TYRFLTEKP
-629 LYPFGYGLSYSDFKW
+629 LYPFGYGLSYTTFEYE
-644 TDGSYDAKSQTFSFR
+644 DGQYNPNEHTFSYS
-659 IENMSELDGEEVAQ
+659 IKNTGNYDGEEVAQ
-673 LYLTNKDDK
+673 LYLTNTGDK
-682 LGPVKTLVGFE
+682 RSPVKTLVGFQ
-693 RVFVP
+693 RVF
-698 AGKSVWVHIPVDE
+698 IPKGESRTVTFHVDE
-711 AFFQTFVED
+711 DFFNTYVD
-720 QQHFEHHSGEFVFHY
+720 DYQHFEWHSGTFVFHY
-735 GDQEEVVKR
+735 GDQKLEVRY